1 MMGDSDGGSPSPIPT
16 RVCIH
21 CQNTFFPKSK
31 VHRSCCNKARS
42 NSLNASLSQRPS
54 STDNDS
60 LFPSPASKGDKRKK
74 DVQSP
79 NTTDSTGQKRGRS
92 DPSTLFLEETD
103 TTTILDWPKDVLIA
117 KLSLC
122 MSHLLTQCNL
132 VSDLESSNSI
142 LRCQLNDHVL
152 QVGKLEADIVNIK
165 LAFADSVLGASRFCN
180 PSVSPNPSYAMV
192 ARGPATSSVL
202 VAKCVAGSEPPVPVD
217 LMAVKKM
224 LDTLNTGL
232 IPSHVRVKN
241 DKMFITLD
249 NELAVSKATDI
260 LNKQPE
266 FRSQF
271 SQASKLNFFF
281 PVVALFVDVTDL
293 DHLKFELEHRNKL
306 MRGQIHSLKKVY
318 SKPNSPLGHVKI
330 FLQSREARDNILLQ
344 KKVSVNGV
352 NFRVVP
358 IDLDREV
365 RRCFRCQKYGHI
377 QGVCKAVTS
386 ACGKCSKSHRTSEC
400 SAAKDDW
407 RCVNCDGPHQTGS
420 PSFPEQIKAV
430 ARYRSFL
437 DKYV

>member
-1 MMGDSDGGSPSPIPT
+1 MVRGNRLIPIPLECPTESVLELEAPTGSDGDGRSLIQLVRPQGICLPRIISHKRLPDKDKTGESDTDLSMSVLAEPIMVSNSPRASFRHSNSPP
-16 RVCIH
+16 RL
-21 CQNTFFPKSK
+21 
-31 VHRSCCNKARS
+31 HRSTYVQSGGTA
-42 NSLNASLSQRPS
+42 PS
-54 STDNDS
+54 VRIQEFPVNRMEIIRRRYADQGFPEQVGQLLLAGSRESTRDAYQS
-60 LFPSPASKGDKRKK
+60 AWLACFASKGDKRKK

-92 DPSTLFLEETD
+92 DPSTLFLEETY

-122 MSHLLTQCNL
+122 MSHLLNQCNL

-202 VAKCVAGSEPPVPVD
+202 VTKCVAGSEPPVPVD
-217 LMAVKKM
+217 LMAVEKM

-271 SQASKLNFFF
+271 SRL
-281 PVVALFVDVTDL
+281 
-293 DHLKFELEHRNKL
+293 
-306 MRGQIHSLKKVY
+306 
-318 SKPNSPLGHVKI
+318 
-330 FLQSREARDNILLQ
+330 
-344 KKVSVNGV
+344 
-352 NFRVVP
+352 
-358 IDLDREV
+358 
-365 RRCFRCQKYGHI
+365 
-377 QGVCKAVTS
+377 
-386 ACGKCSKSHRTSEC
+386 
-400 SAAKDDW
+400 
-407 RCVNCDGPHQTGS
+407 
-420 PSFPEQIKAV
+420 PS
-430 ARYRSFL
+430 
-437 DKYV
+437 